1 MRNDAIEEIENNIPS
16 GDIYN
21 YIHDS
26 FYYTSDDD
34 ISSYR
39 SKTINGNI
47 DLVIVLT
54 YNVYYKYIE
63 GIYIKNLFS
72 ANLPNRTI
80 EIDIYNDT
88 NGKYVKLS
96 RIEVLGK
103 NQRIYVDIYYK

>member
-1 MRNDAIEEIENNIPS
+1 MRNDAIEEVENNIPS

-47 DLVIVLT
+47 DLVIVST
-54 YNVYYKYIE
+54 YTMYKYIE
-63 GIYIKNLFS
+63 GIYMENLFS
-72 ANLPNRTI
+72 GNLPKTI

-88 NGKYVKLS
+88 NGKYIKLS
-96 RIEVLGK
+96 DIEVLGK

>member
-1 MRNDAIEEIENNIPS
+1 MRNDAIEEIENKIPS

-21 YIHDS
+21 YIQDS

-47 DLVIVLT
+47 DLVIVST
-54 YNVYYKYIE
+54 YTAYYRHID
-63 GIYIKNLFS
+63 GIYMENVFP
-72 ANLPNRTI
+72 ANLPNAI

-88 NGKYVKLS
+88 NGKYVKLY
-96 RIEVLGK
+96 RIEVVGK
-103 NQRIYVDIYYK
+103 DQHIYVDIYYK